1 MSISRRLWLKTF
13 ATLLV
18 LAGVFALLHA
28 AIRQSD
34 AATQSRHETTRRITR
49 IRSIL
54 SDLTDAETG
63 QRGYVLT
70 GRDSYLQPFLVASR
84 TLPGRIARLKAQSAD
99 DPSFR
104 QDIERLSAIAAAKL
118 VELREAIAARRAGG
132 LAAALR
138 IIETGRGEALMEQAR
153 ALAGAMEATLHVE
166 AERRDQDMQR
176 AYSRL
181 LAMLALGGITIAF
194 TSIFVDRWVVWS
206 IARQQEPLLK
216 GVRRIAGGDLATDIA
231 TSDAGEFGQ
240 LAAAFN
246 DMMADLRAER
256 RRREA
261 AESALASSNAAL
273 KTHADGLT
281 RRNHAADM
289 LSRLAA
295 RLTGCADE
303 AELANVIG
311 QFAPLIVPS
320 GAGALYTRGRSD
332 ESLRK
337 VTEWSEPASAPAEI
351 QPWECRGVR
360 AGRPHVIH
368 WPEAD
373 TTCDH
378 VDRSAGCACRC
389 LPIMAQGETVG
400 LLYLEERDMT
410 LALPLEDVSVLAES
424 VGTTLASLRTRQNLR
439 DLSIRDA
446 LTGLFNRRH
455 LDETLSLEL
464 ARAARSASPLS
475 VVILDLD
482 NFKRFNDTFGH
493 DAGDMVLRALADA
506 ITGSIRQ
513 GDVACRYGGEEF
525 MLVLPGAGAHQ
536 GSLLAERV
544 RAAVEGLRLDYA
556 GEAIG
561 GFSASLGVATFP
573 DCGDS
578 AETLILAADRAL
590 YAAKAGGKNRVTF
603 AALAA

>member
-1 MSISRRLWLKTF
+1 
-13 ATLLV
+13 
-18 LAGVFALLHA
+18 
-28 AIRQSD
+28 
-34 AATQSRHETTRRITR
+34 
-49 IRSIL
+49 
-54 SDLTDAETG
+54 
-63 QRGYVLT
+63 
-70 GRDSYLQPFLVASR
+70 
-84 TLPGRIARLKAQSAD
+84 
-99 DPSFR
+99 
-104 QDIERLSAIAAAKL
+104 
-118 VELREAIAARRAGG
+118 
-132 LAAALR
+132 
-138 IIETGRGEALMEQAR
+138 
-153 ALAGAMEATLHVE
+153 
-166 AERRDQDMQR
+166 
-176 AYSRL
+176 
-181 LAMLALGGITIAF
+181 
-194 TSIFVDRWVVWS
+194 
-206 IARQQEPLLK
+206 
-216 GVRRIAGGDLATDIA
+216 
-231 TSDAGEFGQ
+231 
-240 LAAAFN
+240 
-246 DMMADLRAER
+246 
-256 RRREA
+256 
-261 AESALASSNAAL
+261 
-273 KTHADGLT
+273 
-281 RRNHAADM
+281 
-289 LSRLAA
+289 
-295 RLTGCADE
+295 
-303 AELANVIG
+303 
-311 QFAPLIVPS
+311 
-320 GAGALYTRGRSD
+320 
-332 ESLRK
+332 
-337 VTEWSEPASAPAEI
+337 
-351 QPWECRGVR
+351 
-360 AGRPHVIH
+360 
-368 WPEAD
+368 
-373 TTCDH
+373 
-378 VDRSAGCACRC
+378 
-389 LPIMAQGETVG
+389 
-400 LLYLEERDMT
+400 MT